1 MKVKNSSASAKPAA
15 PQRHLCEV
23 RRSLLV
29 PKTKALPAVRQSQTL
44 QDRFSRLAEPKTETP
59 NLSKF
64 ERTKRLYGSL
74 VENVANLKKFKES
87 NFKDPR
93 SQRLM

>member
-1 MKVKNSSASAKPAA
+1 MKNSTATTKPIV
-15 PQRHLCEV
+15 PQRNLCEV
-23 RRSLLV
+23 RRSLAV
-29 PKTKALPAVRQSQTL
+29 PKTKGLPAVRQSQTL
-44 QDRFSRLAEPKTETP
+44 QDRFSRLAEPKIETR

-64 ERTKRLYGSL
+64 ERTKKLYGSL

-93 SQRLM
+93 S